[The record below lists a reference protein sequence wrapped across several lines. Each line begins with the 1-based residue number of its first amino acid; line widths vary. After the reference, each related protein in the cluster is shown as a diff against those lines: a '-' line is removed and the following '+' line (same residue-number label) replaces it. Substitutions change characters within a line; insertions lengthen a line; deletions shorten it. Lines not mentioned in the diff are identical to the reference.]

1 MRARRIYAFHW
12 SFPGNAECFCSVA
25 EDHMRRL
32 IIAVILILAATAV
45 FATARQDTKPAA
57 PMMPRMPWL
66 MGNAGQMRSMMQNS
80 PMNIPGVEV
89 AVTDTPDGVTVS
101 FTTKT
106 GDVTELRRL
115 VRQHVEVMKNMHNS
129 MATGKQ

>member
-1 MRARRIYAFHW
+1 MRPGLSTAFHW
-12 SFPGNAECFCSVA
+12 SFFRNAECFGSVA
-25 EDHMRRL
+25 EDRMRKL

-57 PMMPRMPWL
+57 PMIPPMPWM